1 MNSYKLED
9 IEKLAVDTGL
19 RTCII
24 DDGVYNS
31 IHVFLGDFCV
41 GVFKKTCLTFKG
53 MHLYELQ
60 WTYTEVSESSITEDI
75 VVTGSVAGSRFF
87 GDLYTLYE
95 NMSKKYKELLKT
107 IKAAEIKKC
116 GTEFEI

>member
-1 MNSYKLED
+1 MNSYKLEN
-9 IEKLAVDTGL
+9 IEKLADGAGM
-19 RTCII
+19 RICIF
-24 DDGVYNS
+24 DDGVYDS

-41 GVFKKTCLTFKG
+41 GVFEKTFED
-53 MHLYELQ
+53 MHLYELL
-60 WTYTEVSESSITEDI
+60 WTYTEVSERSITEDI

-87 GDLYTLYE
+87 GDLHTLYE

>member
-1 MNSYKLED
+1 MKSYKLED
-9 IEKLAVDTGL
+9 IEKLADATGL

-24 DDGVYNS
+24 DDGVYDS

-41 GVFKKTCLTFKG
+41 GVFKKTFKG
-53 MHLYELQ
+53 MHLYELL
-60 WTYTEVSESSITEDI
+60 WTYTEVSEYSITEDI
-75 VVTGSVAGSRFF
+75 VFTGSVAGSRFF
-87 GDLYTLYE
+87 GDLHTLYE